1 MDSRRLASEYARL
14 LRKERVRI
22 FVLKN
27 WYRIVERL
35 EWFNFGR
42 GLMLIS
48 IALISA
54 VGFFILIKSSFQVDI
69 PVISLQNSSQIAS
82 LGQVGDFF
90 GGILNPLLSF
100 MALLGV
106 LYTIRIQG
114 HELKEAREE
123 NRIANKIQDKQTA
136 VFERQNFESVFFR
149 LIDVHARLTELV
161 RANRGL
167 GELNGFGRVVEH
179 IFEGFYEKQKN
190 MTLPNYFLLNPD
202 EAIRKYVVKSE
213 ERNCLR
219 KAIVSAMSTQNRIL
233 LSQYFRNIYQILK
246 LVDSFKVDID
256 DEGLTKNKKVR
267 RLKRIEY
274 FQRRQYCNILRAQLS
289 DEELKMLFFNCL
301 TESGEGLK
309 FYLEKYSLLKH
320 LDKTDFFVGNDF
332 GHGMYDVTAF
342 ADYED
347 ISDSKIMEFASARV
361 RTSFRHVFPRHD
373 T

>member
-1 MDSRRLASEYARL
+1 M
-14 LRKERVRI
+14 I
-22 FVLKN
+22 
-27 WYRIVERL
+27 
-35 EWFNFGR
+35 
-42 GLMLIS
+42 IS
-48 IALISA
+48 IVLISA
-54 VGFFILIKSSFQVDI
+54 VAFFILVKSSFQVDI
-69 PVISLQNSSQIAS
+69 PLISLQNTSQIAS

-114 HELKEAREE
+114 QELKEAREE

-149 LIDVHARLTELV
+149 LIDVHARLTE
-161 RANRGL
+161 RSNRGL
-167 GELNGFGRVVEH
+167 GGLNGFGRVVEN
-179 IFEGFYEKQKN
+179 IVEMFYENQKN
-190 MTLPNYFLLNPD
+190 MILPNYFLLNPD
-202 EAIRKYVVKSE
+202 EAIRKYVVKTE

-219 KAIVSAMSTQNRIL
+219 KSIVDAMSTQNRIL

-246 LVDSFKVDID
+246 LVDNFKVDVD
-256 DEGLTKNKKVR
+256 DDGFTKNKKVR
-267 RLKRIEY
+267 RLKRVEY

-320 LDKTDFFVGNDF
+320 LDRNDFFVGNDF
-332 GHGMYDVTAF
+332 WHGMYDVTAF

-347 ISDSKIMEFASARV
+347 ISDSKIMEFANARV

-373 T
+373 S